1 MKRLFIL
8 VSTMLVSLYLG
19 FSLAGQ
25 VSLVEFGSY
34 QAVDVL
40 GKELNVPTA
49 NRDQVTQVL
58 TDLADE
64 HRSVIARRIV
74 EPNALGETSFTYAI
88 YGNGQVP
95 DGLVVSSKESAETSD
110 LVSSYLIVSGD
121 LDNQTLKDNLQSLGY
136 SGIIH
141 NGYSLFSLFLSTVV
155 SEVTVLSFSVFL
167 LTFMALTLIYR
178 IKSLRYAGIRL
189 ISGESFLQVVA
200 RPLREDIRQVSLAT
214 LTGAAI
220 GLAILYLQVGFL
232 ISLLQVFFFGLI
244 LYAVAL
250 VSISLGLSVVY
261 LLGLRQNCF
270 VNLLKGKLPLKRM
283 LSIMMIGQLLA
294 VLVVGFS
301 SNRLVQRYGEMTMLE
316 QAQAEWTLRDDYY
329 KSVFSY
335 SSAMMTEEEVAQQN
349 KKWREFT
356 KTQLETSE
364 ALFVKSNVDQ
374 YAFGGEVDPEGN
386 RLTDYSPRGNVI
398 YVSPRYLIE
407 QGVVVEQLFLE
418 KMNHLGL
425 GEYGL
430 ILPANLRNQSEQ
442 VQNMFQ
448 AELEAFSR
456 ESLEINSQQLFDTKI
471 SLTFTDSGQQRFL
484 YNDGDRSQIQYL
496 RDPII
501 VVLSPESTGVTPI
514 SDMFWGTNLDV
525 GMKFSGYEATIE
537 AMKEHGVYNW
547 VSYLI
552 NQRLSF
558 VSVLNTKRTEF
569 YSLLIGTIL
578 TLATAVLLFDA
589 MSMLYFEQFRRELFI
604 RRLAGMT
611 FNELH
616 GYYLLS
622 QAGVFVLGLLV
633 STWLTGDIA
642 MSSLSVSLL
651 ALNAMIVL
659 GRQDRKEH
667 TTNVALL
674 KGQ

>member
-1 MKRLFIL
+1 
-8 VSTMLVSLYLG
+8 
-19 FSLAGQ
+19 
-25 VSLVEFGSY
+25 
-34 QAVDVL
+34 
-40 GKELNVPTA
+40 
-49 NRDQVTQVL
+49 
-58 TDLADE
+58 
-64 HRSVIARRIV
+64 
-74 EPNALGETSFTYAI
+74 
-88 YGNGQVP
+88 
-95 DGLVVSSKESAETSD
+95 
-110 LVSSYLIVSGD
+110 
-121 LDNQTLKDNLQSLGY
+121 
-136 SGIIH
+136 
-141 NGYSLFSLFLSTVV
+141 
-155 SEVTVLSFSVFL
+155 
-167 LTFMALTLIYR
+167 
-178 IKSLRYAGIRL
+178 
-189 ISGESFLQVVA
+189 
-200 RPLREDIRQVSLAT
+200 
-214 LTGAAI
+214 
-220 GLAILYLQVGFL
+220 VGFL